1 MRKDVGRNLENP
13 KMKSLYPV
21 QTAVHFGVFEVD
33 LRARELR
40 KQGVKLKLQEQPLE
54 VLKALLEKP
63 GEIVTREEL
72 QQKRG

>member
-1 MRKDVGRNLENP
+1 
-13 KMKSLYPV
+13 MKSLYPV